1 MTTIQ
6 TNIQIQAPV
15 EKVFEYYTNP
25 DNIKESWPRDIVKE
39 SENVSGQKSEEGS
52 EMKVEG
58 EYMGK
63 KDEMILEVIQKEQN
77 KKLITRQTE
86 GPFKSWESIQDF
98 QINGNDGNTTTV
110 NHIINY
116 ELPTTGKIA
125 NFLSGSQAEDKIRQ
139 GVQQAAKAV
148 KQRLESSQ

>member
-1 MTTIQ
+1 MTIIS

-15 EKVFEYYTNP
+15 EQVFEFYTNP

-63 KDEMILEVIQKEQN
+63 KDEMILEVAQKEQN
-77 KKLITRQTE
+77 KRLVTKQTQ
-86 GPFKSWESIQDF
+86 GPFQSWESIQEF
-98 QINGNDGNTTTV
+98 QSNGNNSTKV
-110 NHIINY
+110 NHTINY

-125 NFLSGSQAEDKIRQ
+125 NFLTGSQAEDKIRQ
-139 GVQQAAKAV
+139 GIEQAAQTV
-148 KQRLESSQ
+148 KQRLESS

>member
-6 TNIQIQAPV
+6 TQIEINAPV
-15 EKVFEYYTNP
+15 NTVFEYYTNP
-25 DNIKESWPRDIVKE
+25 DNIKESWPRDVVKE

-52 EMKVEG
+52 EMKVKG

-63 KDEMILEVIQKEQN
+63 EEEMLLEVVQKEQD
-77 KKLITRQTE
+77 KRLVTKQTE
-86 GPFKSWESIQDF
+86 GPFQKWESTQEF
-98 QINGNDGNTTTV
+98 QSNGNNSTKV
-110 NHIINY
+110 NHTINY

-139 GVQQAAKAV
+139 GIEQAAQTV
-148 KQRLESSQ
+148 KQKLESS

>member
-6 TNIQIQAPV
+6 NQIEINAPV
-15 EKVFEYYTNP
+15 ERVFEYYTNP

-52 EMKVEG
+52 EMKVTG

-63 KDEMILEVIQKEQN
+63 RDEMTLEVAHKEQN
-77 KKLITRQTE
+77 RRLVTRQTE
-86 GPFKSWESIQDF
+86 GPFQKWESTQEF
-98 QINGNDGNTTTV
+98 QNNGNNSTRV
-110 NHIINY
+110 NHTINY

-125 NFLSGSQAEDKIRQ
+125 NFLSGSQAEDKIKQ
-139 GVQQAAKAV
+139 GIRQAAQTV
-148 KQRLESSQ
+148 KQKLESN